1 MQRKNR
7 SVKVLKVLLVLAA
20 LLVAQSA
27 GAAMDQYC
35 ATPPFMSNSVPPNV
49 LIVLDNSG
57 SMNYQAYGGTYN
69 PGQFESGHYY
79 GYFDPESNYLYNGT
93 RWMVTTEDFSAATT
107 ANPLASGNFLNWATT
122 RRIDAAKKLLIGGKA
137 APRSPDGSVTVKLTG
152 EDSASPTR
160 DFAKDYDNSS
170 APGIIAPFSGN
181 YRYSMKGNK
190 LYVSPI
196 NFGSNALLSHSF
208 K

>member
-57 SMNYQAYGGTYN
+57 SMNDEAYAGTYN
-69 PGQFESGHYY
+69 ATQFANGYY
-79 GYFDPESNYLYNGT
+79 GYFDPTANYLYNGS
-93 RWMVTTEDFSAATT
+93 RWVKTTEDFFAATT
-107 ANPLASGNFLNWATT
+107 ANPIASV
-122 RRIDAAKKLLIGGKA
+122 
-137 APRSPDGSVTVKLTG
+137 SQGS
-152 EDSASPTR
+152 SR
-160 DFAKDYDNSS
+160 W
-170 APGIIAPFSGN
+170 
-181 YRYSMKGNK
+181 
-190 LYVSPI
+190 
-196 NFGSNALLSHSF
+196 
-208 K
+208 